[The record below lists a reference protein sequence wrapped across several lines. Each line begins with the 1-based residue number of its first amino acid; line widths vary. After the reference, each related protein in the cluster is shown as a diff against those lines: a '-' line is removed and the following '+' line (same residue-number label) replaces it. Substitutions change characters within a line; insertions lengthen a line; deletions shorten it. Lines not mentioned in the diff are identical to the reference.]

1 MIRLVD
7 ETDAASIH
15 GIYSP
20 YVRETSIS
28 FEQSP
33 PSVEEIKQRIR
44 KKTKKY
50 PWMVCTYDDTIVGY
64 SYAGPIRKRAAYQWS
79 VESSVYVDPDYQR
92 HGVAR
97 GLYETL
103 FAVLE
108 LQGYYNVYAG
118 TALPNSASTGFHE
131 SIGFEPIGVYENV
144 GYKNG
149 EWHDV
154 KWWHKSLGKLPVD
167 PDPPRSVQDVRE
179 QDQWDDVITAGE
191 PRIRL

>member
-7 ETDAASIH
+7 ESDAASIH
-15 GIYSP
+15 DIYSP

-44 KKTKKY
+44 KTTRRY
-50 PWMVCTYDDTIVGY
+50 PWLVCEHNDTIVGY

-79 VESSVYVDPDYQR
+79 VESSVYVDPKYQR

-103 FAVLE
+103 FAVLD

-118 TALPNSASTGFHE
+118 TALPNPASTGFHE

-154 KWWHKSLGKLPVD
+154 KWWQKSLGELPAN
-167 PDPPRSVQDVRE
+167 PDPPQPVLEVRE
-179 QDQWDDVITAGE
+179 QDQWDDVITTGK
-191 PRIRL
+191 PLIRI